1 MPNTERSKVVFD
13 ASPLRYLNTGLG
25 QVSFYLIKAFEEIRD
40 KQVDIAYLVHPS
52 SKHLVKDFTQRFITA
67 SSLKRHMPPF
77 LFPFLFGKYDLWH
90 ATSENTQ
97 YKHFSKSAKVLLTLH
112 GLHFLDEDSHDVAMK
127 KLALVQK
134 IVDRSNA
141 IAADSKY
148 TADLVRKHLNLGN
161 KPMRIIHLGVEKHLG
176 RILKRPANTPD
187 GKFIFSIGSFFERK
201 NFHVLI
207 PFLHKLGDYNL
218 VLAGNN
224 SNAYGDRVRAEI
236 QRLGLSS
243 RVILTGEVNEAEKYW
258 LFENCSAFVFP
269 SVSEGF
275 GIPLIE
281 AMQAGKPVFSSMFGS
296 LPEIGSTH
304 AFYWEHFDPKYMS
317 DLFLEKMQSY
327 HSNPQNVVNSKV
339 HADSFSWAR
348 TAEGY
353 LSFYADLI
361 K

>member
-1 MPNTERSKVVFD
+1 MKNTDRPKVVFD
-13 ASPLRYLNTGLG
+13 ASPLRYLHTGLG
-25 QVSFYLIKAFEEIRD
+25 QVSFNLIKAFEEIRE
-40 KQVDIAYLVHPS
+40 KQLDIAYLVHAS
-52 SKHLVKDFTQRFITA
+52 SKHFVNDFTQRFIIA
-67 SSLKRHMPPF
+67 SALKRHMPPF
-77 LFPFLFGKYDLWH
+77 LFPFLFGEYDLWH
-90 ATSENTQ
+90 ATTENT
-97 YKHFSKSAKVLLTLH
+97 KFTHFSKSAKVLLTIH
-112 GLHFLDEDSHDVAMK
+112 GLHFLDEDPHDVAMK

-148 TADLVRKHLNLGN
+148 TADLVQKHLKLGN
-161 KPMRIIHLGVEKHLG
+161 KPMRIIHLGVEKSPS
-176 RILKRPANTPD
+176 RILKGPANLPD

-207 PFLHKLGDYNL
+207 PFLHQLGDYNL

-224 SNAYGDRVRAEI
+224 SNAYGNKIRAEI
-236 QRLGLSS
+236 LRLGLSS
-243 RVILTGEVNEAEKYW
+243 RVILTGEVDEAEKYW

-275 GIPLIE
+275 GIPMIE
-281 AMQAGKPVFSSMFGS
+281 AMQAGKPVFSSLFGS
-296 LPEIGSTH
+296 LPEIGSKH
-304 AFYWEHFDPKYMS
+304 AFYWEHFDPEYMS
-317 DLFLEKMQSY
+317 ELFLEKMQSY
-327 HSNPQNVVNSKV
+327 YSDPQNAINSKA
-339 HADSFSWAR
+339 HAHGFSWAR